1 MEDIRRW
8 DKISSTVTSI
18 DETYL
23 RFPFHQF
30 SYRKLE
36 ELTLGLVLIFFLS
49 LSLSF
54 SLSPVCDSYLRLR
67 FTNFFH
73 FLL

>member
-36 ELTLGLVLIFFLS
+36 ELTLGSVLIFFFFLS
-49 LSLSF
+49 LSLFHPLHPIS
-54 SLSPVCDSYLRLR
+54 VT
-67 FTNFFH
+67 FTLFYMRAH
-73 FLL
+73 

>member
-36 ELTLGLVLIFFLS
+36 ELTLGSVLIFFSFS

-54 SLSPVCDSYLRLR
+54 SPPPPYLRYFYAVL
-67 FTNFFH
+67 H
-73 FLL
+73 ACALS